1 MTKEQMHFQTEFW
14 RNTKLVVLTNRGSNQ
29 MFTLLQIRTV
39 ITVHGTNT
47 NSQPLPPTH
56 SHSLTHTDTL
66 SHSHTLT
73 TIHHLNTYIRW
84 HSHTNPHTPHN
95 LQHRMLVG
103 ALTANLPLTAHFI
116 NMLTSTSLFRCKW
129 VWLNECDW
137 MSMAEWVWLNK
148 WLNECDWVSVTEWVW
163 LGEYDRVNVTD
174 MLQHGDQTQP
184 PCRVI
189 SSIAVFH
196 AHICVYLPKL
206 ANIQPTHSPVDQFI
220 HAHTHPFV
228 HPDLR
233 HNVTSL

>member
-1 MTKEQMHFQTEFW
+1 MIYTCTHTLPPSLISTGSIHICKLHCHCKMTKEQMHFQTEFW

-29 MFTLLQIRTV
+29 IFTLLQIRTA

-103 ALTANLPLTAHFI
+103 ALTANLPLTANFI
-116 NMLTSTSLFRCKW
+116 NTLTSTSLFRCKW

-137 MSMAEWVWLNK
+137 ISDWMSVTGWVRQS
-148 WLNECDWVSVTEWVW
+148 ECDWYAAAWGPNS
-163 LGEYDRVNVTD
+163 
-174 MLQHGDQTQP
+174 
-184 PCRVI
+184 
-189 SSIAVFH
+189 A
-196 AHICVYLPKL
+196 
-206 ANIQPTHSPVDQFI
+206 
-220 HAHTHPFV
+220 
-228 HPDLR
+228 
-233 HNVTSL
+233 SL